1 MQKFF
6 ECESKIVEQ
15 LSRKVKD
22 KNKRQDLLQDI
33 FIKFAS
39 KFESIKHYENLCGY
53 LYRITENA
61 IADNYRI
68 ENKIVSTDAF
78 SGFENNTGKQLTE
91 KQYQLADCCLKS
103 FIDQLPSKYRD
114 ALIQSELRGISQKS
128 AAKITGISYSAFKSR
143 VQRAREILKAEI
155 LKCCKYEF
163 DKYGNIVGCCAGK

>member
-1 MQKFF
+1 MNVNQ
-6 ECESKIVEQ
+6 KIVEQ

-22 KNKRQDLLQDI
+22 KNKRQDILQDI

-78 SGFENNTGKQLTE
+78 SGFENNTGKTVNRE
-91 KQYQLADCCLKS
+91 T
-103 FIDQLPSKYRD
+103 
-114 ALIQSELRGISQKS
+114 IS
-128 AAKITGISYSAFKSR
+128 IS
-143 VQRAREILKAEI
+143 
-155 LKCCKYEF
+155 
-163 DKYGNIVGCCAGK
+163 